1 MKRILLLI
9 SFLFAPIFAGP
20 AEPKADSEEMWW
32 CASCGLAYPASHK
45 FCLNKDCPLFR
56 KKK

>member
-20 AEPKADSEEMWW
+20 A
-32 CASCGLAYPASHK
+32 
-45 FCLNKDCPLFR
+45 
-56 KKK
+56 